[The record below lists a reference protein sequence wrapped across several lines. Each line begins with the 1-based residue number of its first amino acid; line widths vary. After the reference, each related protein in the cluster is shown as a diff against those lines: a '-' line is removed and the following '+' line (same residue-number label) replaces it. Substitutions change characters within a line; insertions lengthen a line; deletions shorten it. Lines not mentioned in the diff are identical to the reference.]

1 LGYKRFNLSYGE
13 RLRYRALR
21 PDRESS
27 ESASDASRGGFE
39 NWREG
44 EPTSLSERAGA
55 ALVAL
60 GLTGSEVKAYVALLK
75 GGTMTASDVSREAR
89 IPYSKVYDALESLH
103 SKGWVEEQKSRPIVY
118 TAKPPDTALEELKS
132 RQETARREREQ
143 VALEELMSV
152 YVSRGEQEKP
162 DIWIMRGTNEI
173 LSRVKNLLLNCRSEL
188 LIALPPQLLPFS
200 ERIEPLLGALKEKGV
215 KCLVLTSPEVAAEDA
230 ARLSR
235 YAEVR
240 TRKTMYGGGLV
251 SDSRE
256 VVLLLG
262 GGDQGSLPLAIWA
275 SHHGLASF
283 AKDYFEFLWSSQGT
297 TKV

>member
-1 LGYKRFNLSYGE
+1 M
-13 RLRYRALR
+13 
-21 PDRESS
+21 
-27 ESASDASRGGFE
+27 
-39 NWREG
+39 
-44 EPTSLSERAGA
+44 SLSEAAGA

-103 SKGWVEEQKSRPIVY
+103 MKGWVEEQKRRPIVY
-118 TAKPPDTALEELKS
+118 TAKPPDTALDELKS
-132 RQETARREREQ
+132 SQETVRREREQ
-143 VALEELMSV
+143 VALEALMGI

-173 LSRVKNLLLNCRSEL
+173 LSRVKNLLLNCRTEL
-188 LIALPPQLLPFS
+188 LIALPPQLIPFS
-200 ERIEPLLGALKEKGV
+200 ERIEPLLAALKEKGV
-215 KCLVLTSPEVAAEDA
+215 KSLVLTSPDLVGGTAE
-230 ARLSR
+230 RLSR
-235 YAEVR
+235 LAEVR

-256 VVLLLG
+256 VVLLIG
-262 GGDQGSLPLAIWA
+262 GGDQGTLPLAIWA

-283 AKDYFEFLWSSQGT
+283 AKDYFEFLWDSQGT
-297 TKV
+297 SKI

>member
-1 LGYKRFNLSYGE
+1 MG
-13 RLRYRALR
+13 
-21 PDRESS
+21 
-27 ESASDASRGGFE
+27 
-39 NWREG
+39 
-44 EPTSLSERAGA
+44 LSERASASIEG
-55 ALVAL
+55 L

-75 GGTMTASDVSREAR
+75 GGTMTANDVSREAR

-103 SKGWVEEQKSRPIVY
+103 KRGWVEVQKSRPIVY
-118 TAKPPDTALEELKS
+118 TAKPPDAALEELRA
-132 RQETARREREQ
+132 RQETERKEKEQ
-143 VALEELMSV
+143 VALEELMGI

-173 LSRVKNLLLNCRSEL
+173 LSRVKNLLLNCRTEL
-188 LIALPPQLLPFS
+188 LVALPPQLLPFT
-200 ERIEPLLGALKEKGV
+200 ERIEPLMATLKEKGV
-215 KCLVLTSPEVAAEDA
+215 KSLILTSPDIPKEAAEA
-230 ARLSR
+230 FSK
-235 YAEVR
+235 YAEIR

-283 AKDYFEFLWSSQGT
+283 AKDYFEFLWNSQGT
-297 TKV
+297 SSL

>member
-1 LGYKRFNLSYGE
+1 M
-13 RLRYRALR
+13 
-21 PDRESS
+21 
-27 ESASDASRGGFE
+27 
-39 NWREG
+39 
-44 EPTSLSERAGA
+44 SLSERAA
-55 ALVAL
+55 ASLEEL
-60 GLTGSEVKAYVALLK
+60 GLTGSEIKAYVALLR

-103 SKGWVEEQKSRPIVY
+103 RRGWVEEQKSRPIVY

-132 RQETARREREQ
+132 RQETERKEREQ
-143 VALEELMSV
+143 IALEELMRV

-173 LSRVKNLLLNCRSEL
+173 LSRVKNLLLNCRTEL
-188 LIALPPQLLPFS
+188 LIALPLQLVSFTD
-200 ERIEPLLGALKEKGV
+200 RIEPLMAALKEKGV
-215 KCLVLTSPEVAAEDA
+215 KSLILTSPEIPSESAG
-230 ARLSR
+230 RLER

-240 TRKTMYGGGLV
+240 RRKTMYGGGLV

-275 SHHGLASF
+275 SHHGLARF
-283 AKDYFEFLWSSQGT
+283 AKDYFEFLWNSPETS
-297 TKV
+297 KA

>member
-1 LGYKRFNLSYGE
+1 M
-13 RLRYRALR
+13 
-21 PDRESS
+21 
-27 ESASDASRGGFE
+27 
-39 NWREG
+39 
-44 EPTSLSERAGA
+44 TLSERATSSLEG
-55 ALVAL
+55 L

-103 SKGWVEEQKSRPIVY
+103 RHGWVEEQKSRPTVY
-118 TAKPPDTALEELKS
+118 TAKPPDTALEELRS
-132 RQETARREREQ
+132 RQETERKEREQ
-143 VALEELMSV
+143 IALDELMGI

-173 LSRVKNLLLNCRSEL
+173 LSRVKNLLLNCRAEL
-188 LIALPPQLLPFS
+188 LIALPAQLAPFTD
-200 ERIEPLLGALKEKGV
+200 RIEPLLATLKEKGV
-215 KCLVLTSPEVAAEDA
+215 KCLILTSPDLPREAAGQLAKHSE
-230 ARLSR
+230 L
-235 YAEVR
+235 R

-262 GGDQGSLPLAIWA
+262 AGEQGGLPLAIWA

-283 AKDYFEFLWSSQGT
+283 AKDYFEFLWNSPGT
-297 TKV
+297 TKH

>member
-1 LGYKRFNLSYGE
+1 MTLG
-13 RLRYRALR
+13 
-21 PDRESS
+21 
-27 ESASDASRGGFE
+27 ESAS
-39 NWREG
+39 
-44 EPTSLSERAGA
+44 A
-55 ALVAL
+55 ALEAL

-103 SKGWVEEQKSRPIVY
+103 RRGWVEEQKSRPIVY

-132 RQETARREREQ
+132 RQETERREREQ
-143 VALEELMSV
+143 VALEELMGI

-188 LIALPPQLLPFS
+188 LIALPPQLLPFT
-200 ERIEPLLGALKEKGV
+200 ERIGPLLATLKEKGV
-215 KCLVLTSPEVAAEDA
+215 KSLILTSTDLPQGAADQ
-230 ARLSR
+230 LQR
-235 YAEVR
+235 YAEIR
-240 TRKTMYGGGLV
+240 TRKTMYGGGLI

-256 VVLLLG
+256 VILLLG
-262 GGDQGSLPLAIWA
+262 GTEQGSLPLAIWA

-283 AKDYFEFLWSSQGT
+283 AKDYFEFLWGSQGT
-297 TKV
+297 TKA